1 MIIVVLMSDL
11 LPLSLKEFRLV
22 SFFFPYVHIYLILL
36 AMLAVLCIPFHFWIC
51 AEHVSIQYLH
61 LAQFDF

>member
-22 SFFFPYVHIYLILL
+22 SFFFPYVHILL
-36 AMLAVLCIPFHFWIC
+36 NFVG
-51 AEHVSIQYLH
+51 HVGGTMYSISFL
-61 LAQFDF
+61 DMC